1 MATLPTKIT
10 TLEPDV
16 ELQTEIMAVAMIL
29 NERRP
34 GYQRFGTQRQLQ
46 LHQAA
51 LDLRSIADRIDE
63 GLALQQRVAEKLMS
77 GNSEASPVTAPLDS
91 EPFQAAQLRALNGDS
106 EVV

>member
-10 TLEPDV
+10 TLEPDS

-34 GYQRFGTQRQLQ
+34 GYQRYGAQRQLQ

-51 LDLRSIADRIDE
+51 LDLRAIADRIDA
-63 GLALQQRVAEKLMS
+63 GLELQQRVAEKLLS
-77 GNSEASPVTAPLDS
+77 HNGANGSANGSVNGNADGSSES
-91 EPFQAAQLRALNGDS
+91 EPLL
-106 EVV
+106 